1 MVRQQ
6 RNSKIEAHFQRE
18 EWEKARTLLEREREQ
33 DPANHWLLTQ
43 LGVTFYEQRRYDDAL
58 KLFLASRKLVADCP
72 LTLWNLAGTLDALGM
87 PARALRIYTRLLQSK
102 QSSDDDP
109 CWESKEWT
117 DALKA
122 DCVYRMGV
130 SFQQLGKKRKAEHCF
145 REYLSLLSIEI
156 AGSYSMADVQR
167 RMRELHG
174 TEKNGGV
181 DRELRKAIASTL
193 QVSGIA
199 VPRITRRKPL
209 PRPDAGKSPAGR
221 RVATEH

>member
-1 MVRQQ
+1 MARQKPGG
-6 RNSKIEAHFQRE
+6 KIEALFRRE
-18 EWEKARTLLEREREQ
+18 EWAKARALLERERAH

-43 LGVTFYEQRRYDDAL
+43 LGVTFYEQRQYDDAL
-58 KLFLASRKLVADCP
+58 RMFLASRKIVADCP
-72 LTLWNLAGTLDALGM
+72 LTLWNLAGTLDALGLH
-87 PARALRIYTRLLQSK
+87 ARALRIYTRLLQSN

-122 DCVYRMGV
+122 DCVYRLGV
-130 SFQQLGKKRKAEHCF
+130 SFQHLGKKHKAEHCY
-145 REYLSLLSIEI
+145 REYLSLLSMEI
-156 AGSYSMADVQR
+156 GGSYSMADVQR

-199 VPRITRRKPL
+199 VPRITRRAASKQ
-209 PRPDAGKSPAGR
+209 
-221 RVATEH
+221 